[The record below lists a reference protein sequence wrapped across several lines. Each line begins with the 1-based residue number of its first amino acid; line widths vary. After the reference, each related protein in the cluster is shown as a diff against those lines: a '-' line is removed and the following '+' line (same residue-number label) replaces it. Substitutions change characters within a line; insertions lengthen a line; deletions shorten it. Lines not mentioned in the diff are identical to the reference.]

1 MAKEEFIIKYFYL
14 FLSLCMPI
22 IIFMFLRIVLKI
34 WTKYRDDGFKE
45 YSYKNNDIAKR
56 IKFSFKYLLIILFP
70 LMLIVLLNIINFIHL
85 LNCFNE
91 LEYNTLDIIISI
103 ILDIILIIIQGL
115 CYRRIVK
122 YDNYLAICKKYNI
135 VYEKLELEILTIIEI
150 LYFNFSFVIFFIDI
164 I

>member
-1 MAKEEFIIKYFYL
+1 
-14 FLSLCMPI
+14 MPI
-22 IIFMFLRIVLKI
+22 IFFIFLRIALKI

-45 YSYKNNDIAKR
+45 YSYQNNDISKR
-56 IKFSFKYLLIILFP
+56 IKFSFKFLLIILFP
-70 LMLIVLLNIINFIHL
+70 LMLIVLLNINNFIHL

-103 ILDIILIIIQGL
+103 VLFIVLIIIQWF
-115 CYRRIVK
+115 CYKIIVK
-122 YDNYLAICKKYNI
+122 YDNYRIICEKYTI
-135 VYEKLELEILTIIEI
+135 VYEKLELEILTIFEI